1 MKKLSILVAAVCLLL
16 ALTGCGFSQTTEAGD
31 LSGENGAA
39 SVPLPSVAVLPK
51 AESAAEPNHAA
62 AGETDQAG
70 STDAPTIT
78 DQSGT
83 IPEETEPL
91 AYDVQIGDS
100 LCAVKEALNSR
111 IDTEFCDA
119 VIWKDSTGYH
129 VACAGEDEDTI
140 YAVVRFSD
148 DLELLEAEGLEPI
161 EPITQL
167 EEWLGKTEA
176 EFVERYGP
184 YHYHRQNTN
193 IYGPSYISKD
203 GTVYRVELEHGT
215 IVRMNCFTIKHYH
228 YASCTLTT
236 SEETELPEY
245 EVHIGDPIRK
255 ISESLGD
262 SITVEFNAF
271 VTWKDS
277 KGNHIACT
285 GDDWKN
291 IYAIVS
297 FSDDLE
303 LLDAEGLEPIEP
315 IPRMEKWLG
324 KTEKEFIAQ
333 YGPYHF
339 QPGSG
344 NYMPSYISKN
354 GTVYY
359 LGTDRGT
366 IVSIHCFAIDGRF
379 NSVYYTYP

>member
-1 MKKLSILVAAVCLLL
+1 MKKWTAALL
-16 ALTGCGFSQTTEAGD
+16 ALCM
-31 LSGENGAA
+31 L
-39 SVPLPSVAVLPK
+39 L
-51 AESAAEPNHAA
+51 
-62 AGETDQAG
+62 
-70 STDAPTIT
+70 
-78 DQSGT
+78 
-83 IPEETEPL
+83 
-91 AYDVQIGDS
+91 
-100 LCAVKEALNSR
+100 
-111 IDTEFCDA
+111 A
-119 VIWKDSTGYH
+119 VIPALGE
-129 VACAGEDEDTI
+129 GEDVSGMW
-140 YAVVRFSD
+140 YANMGEVIVATLTLNGD
-148 DLELLEAEGLEPI
+148 GTAAMEVLDPTGAPLNAEG
-161 EPITQL
+161 
-167 EEWLGKTEA
+167 EWSFQDNVVTMTVEGSSA
-176 EFVERYGP
+176 EFRLEDGNLDSDWFPVLFTR
-184 YHYHRQNTN
+184 RQGKLTRLQA
-193 IYGPSYISKD
+193 
-203 GTVYRVELEHGT
+203 VA
-215 IVRMNCFTIKHYH
+215 MIKG
-228 YASCTLTT
+228 
-236 SEETELPEY
+236 EETELPEY
-245 EVHIGDPIRK
+245 DVHIGDPIRK

-262 SITVEFNAF
+262 SITDEFNAY

-315 IPRMEKWLG
+315 IPQMEKWLG

-359 LGTDRGT
+359 LGTDHGT